1 MASFDR
7 DDDLLMWL
15 AVPLPDDVL
24 TSGRIHL
31 MAEAKEQEAEVSDPE
46 PACAYI
52 IRGWFGPFL
61 FAHTRRFMRGRC

>member
-7 DDDLLMWL
+7 DNDLLIWL
-15 AVPLPDDVL
+15 AASLPNEL
-24 TSGRIHL
+24 PISSRIYL
-31 MAEAKEQEAEVSDPE
+31 MAEAQEQEAEVSDPE

-61 FAHTRRFMRGRC
+61 FAPARRFMRGRC